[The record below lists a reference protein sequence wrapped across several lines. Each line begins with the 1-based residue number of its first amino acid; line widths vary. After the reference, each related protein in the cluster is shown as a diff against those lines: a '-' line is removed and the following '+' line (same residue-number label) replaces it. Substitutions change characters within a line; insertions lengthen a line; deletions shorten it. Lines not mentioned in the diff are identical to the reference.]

1 MESKLLVTANSK
13 SQSIV
18 NVIFWMFWKSLQQ
31 ISMANQDIVVNCDIL
46 PRAASAERAVLRG
59 VAWVGTHW
67 RRTRSGM
74 GRARTRE
81 WWGSG
86 WRPGKLE
93 KCINKASPLSLKK
106 LFTQKCKSIY
116 FLIILSWQVSYLD
129 ELERETEDPEGL
141 CLLRPRGGEPMRPG
155 LLLGDLDL
163 RQGSF
168 HSSGLL
174 GNEPISF
181 LGGGSIGPLKRKRGF
196 RRRKKNAPVTW
207 LSLTWQT
214 SQWPIAFKRTLT
226 FEVLF
231 MKVKCVKLISIKN
244 FHILSNKRCH
254 WHGKVS
260 IDVSSFHLGST
271 EAQVFLKQEYTSS
284 FPEKQ

>member
-1 MESKLLVTANSK
+1 MCFESMRVYLPFQCTRRLLSFVLISVPLCWGGRGGWGREGLRSRQWKVKLLVTANSK

-93 KCINKASPLSLKK
+93 KCINKASPLSLKE

-116 FLIILSWQVSYLD
+116 FLILLSWQVSYLD

-196 RRRKKNAPVTW
+196 RRRK
-207 LSLTWQT
+207 Q
-214 SQWPIAFKRTLT
+214 
-226 FEVLF
+226 
-231 MKVKCVKLISIKN
+231 M
-244 FHILSNKRCH
+244 
-254 WHGKVS
+254 
-260 IDVSSFHLGST
+260 HL
-271 EAQVFLKQEYTSS
+271 
-284 FPEKQ
+284 